1 MDTRVAHRPLV
12 VLRGHIVA
20 TASVVV
26 HRRPLH
32 PLHAIFLAFP
42 LPLFLGALL
51 SDLAYASSAHVQWIN
66 FAQWLL
72 AGGLLVGAFAL
83 LWALVAL
90 ARAHRADKPRRVVYV
105 VALLAMWVLGF
116 INSLIHAK
124 DAFASMP
131 AGVYLS
137 AIVTLLAVAAAWIGY
152 SGFHAAEV
160 H

>member
-1 MDTRVAHRPLV
+1 VAVASVVAHR
-12 VLRGHIVA
+12 RH
-20 TASVVV
+20 
-26 HRRPLH
+26 LH
-32 PLHAIFLAFP
+32 PLHAIFLGFP
-42 LPLFLGALL
+42 VALFTGALL
-51 SDLAYASSAHVQWIN
+51 CDLAYASSTHVQWIN

-83 LWALVAL
+83 LWAVIGVMRVAPVGKRR
-90 ARAHRADKPRRVVYV
+90 RALYF

-137 AIVTLLAVAAAWIGY
+137 AIVTLLALMAAWIGY
-152 SGFHAAEV
+152 AGFDEPEV
-160 H
+160 K